1 MHSAPLGWVTDEDA
15 VLDLRPAFGPLATP
29 VPAAD
34 AEALAAEAE
43 ADSADRAG

>member
-1 MHSAPLGWVTDEDA
+1 MTDEDA